1 MTKKDNVKEN
11 LIEASIRLFL
21 AKGYAGATTNE
32 IADSA
37 GVSKGGLYWYFKSK
51 EDILGAILDRYSNE
65 YIEEITR
72 RVNGCSGDFV
82 TKFKMFYKFSSEFGR
97 DNRELLLAFTLLL
110 MEFAG
115 SGTELERR
123 MKRINNTFILIIQK
137 MLEDGIREGTVGKD
151 INAAIYARFCA
162 STLVG
167 SLVQWYLGNWAYE
180 NDPAYD
186 RRHALIQRDA
196 LLKAVLS
203 VEPSTTSGSIKRK
216 SRARRDRRAL

>member
-1 MTKKDNVKEN
+1 MSKKENVKEK
-11 LIEASIRLFL
+11 LIQASMRLFL

-65 YIEEITR
+65 YIEEIRR
-72 RVNGCSGDFV
+72 RVNGYSGDFV

-203 VEPSTTSGSIKRK
+203 VEPSTTRGSIKGK